1 MKQRKQLYK
10 DRKKNSENT
19 KIMVDSNEN
28 ASFIASVKVT
38 ENQVPVC
45 FFFRLPFRFTFL
57 VYIHYK
63 IDTIKKKNKSSEN

>member
-1 MKQRKQLYK
+1 MKQRQQLNK

-38 ENQVPVC
+38 ENQVPAC
-45 FFFRLPFRFTFL
+45 FFFRLPFLFTFL

-63 IDTIKKKNKSSEN
+63 IDTIKKKNKASEN